1 MKLLIIED
9 EENLAKILKIG
20 FEREGYAADYVL
32 DGEAGALRIELHA
45 SDYDAVITDLMLPKK
60 SGLDICREVRS
71 RGIYIPIL
79 VLTARGALQD
89 KIDLLD
95 AGADDFLVKPF
106 QFAEVLAR
114 VRALTRRPRQAL
126 PTELA
131 AGGLKL
137 APATMSAYLN
147 DAELKL
153 TLKEFRLLE
162 YFMRRP
168 NQVCSRQDIVD
179 NIWDFN
185 FDSLS
190 NVVDVYINRL
200 RNKIENKNGKVRLD
214 TVRGIGYK
222 LRI

>member
-20 FEREGYAADYVL
+20 LEREGYAVDYVL
-32 DGEAGALRIELHA
+32 DGETGLRRLELHS
-45 SDYDAVITDLMLPKK
+45 SDYDAAITDLMLPKK
-60 SGLDICREVRS
+60 NGLDVCREARAKGVS
-71 RGIYIPIL
+71 LPIL
-79 VLTARGALQD
+79 VLTARNSLQD
-89 KIDLLD
+89 KIELLD
-95 AGADDFLVKPF
+95 AGADDFLTKPF

-114 VRALTRRPRQAL
+114 IRALTRRPRQSL
-126 PTELA
+126 PAELSI
-131 AGGLKL
+131 GGLRL
-137 APATMSAYLN
+137 VPATMSAYL
-147 DAELKL
+147 DGKELKL

-162 YFMRRP
+162 YFMRRQ

-200 RNKIENKNGKVRLD
+200 RSKIEAGCGRARLE
-214 TVRGIGYK
+214 TVRGVGYK
-222 LRI
+222 LKI